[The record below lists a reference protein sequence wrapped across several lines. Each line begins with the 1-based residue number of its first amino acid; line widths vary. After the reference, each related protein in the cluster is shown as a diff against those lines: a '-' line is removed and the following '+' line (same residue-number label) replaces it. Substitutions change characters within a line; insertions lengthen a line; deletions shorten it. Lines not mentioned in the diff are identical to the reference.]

1 MDHQRLAD
9 LLNRYADHSITIEE
23 TGELLSWLEA
33 NPNHPMAEEVGEEF
47 LLANQHVS
55 TNLEPYQSIANNI
68 LATDRPVIRKIYPIK
83 RILSYAAA
91 IALLIG
97 ALLYNLLKEDHPPV
111 TIAQTIT
118 PAINGAILTRS
129 NGQQVNLD
137 TLQTTSLGKEDGTA
151 VKLDKGLLAYEGAGN
166 SGNMVYNTIQT
177 PNGRTFHVILQD
189 GTSVWLNAG
198 SSITYPVAFNGTS
211 REVSIT
217 GEVYFDVA
225 HAATQPF
232 KVKIGEKAWVQVLGT
247 AFNVNAYKDEPYI
260 ATTLVQGAV
269 KTGNQQNEAILHP
282 GQQAIANADGSL
294 LLKDVETSA
303 ITAWRNGLFHFE
315 NASIPAVMRQLA
327 RWYDVE
333 VRYEGTP
340 PTRTFSGEI
349 GRDLSLQ
356 QVLDILKTMRIHYT
370 INQREIIITE

>member
-9 LLNRYADHSITIEE
+9 LLNRYADNSITVEE

-47 LLANQHVS
+47 LLANQHVP
-55 TNLEPYQSIANNI
+55 TNLEPYQSIVNNI
-68 LATDRPVIRKIYPIK
+68 LAADRPVIRNVYPIK
-83 RILSYAAA
+83 RMLAYAAA

-97 ALLYNLLKEDHPPV
+97 GLLYNLLKESHPPA
-111 TIAQTIT
+111 TIAKTIT

-129 NGQQVNLD
+129 NGQQINLD
-137 TLQTTSLGKEDGTA
+137 TLQTTNLGKEDGTA
-151 VKLDKGLLAYEGAGN
+151 VKLNKGLLAYEGAGN

-198 SSITYPVAFNGTS
+198 SSITYPVAFNGAS
-211 REVSIT
+211 REVRIT

-225 HAATQPF
+225 QAANQPF
-232 KVKIGEKAWVQVLGT
+232 KVNIDNKAWVQVLGT
-247 AFNVNAYKDEPYI
+247 AFNINAYKDEPYI
-260 ATTLVQGAV
+260 ATTLIQGAV
-269 KTGNQQNEAILHP
+269 KTGNKQNEAILHP
-282 GQQAIANADGSL
+282 GQQAIANTDGSL
-294 LLKDVETSA
+294 LLKDVEPSA
-303 ITAWRNGLFHFE
+303 ITAWRNGFFHFE

-327 RWYDVE
+327 RWYDVD

-356 QVLDILKTMRIHYT
+356 QVLAILETMRIHYT

>member
-9 LLNRYADHSITIEE
+9 LLNRYADHSITMDEVE
-23 TGELLSWLEA
+23 ELLSWLEA
-33 NPNHPMAEEVGEEF
+33 NPNHPMADEVGEDF
-47 LLANQHVS
+47 LLANQHIS
-55 TNLEPYQSIANNI
+55 TNLEPYQSIASNI
-68 LATDRPVIRKIYPIK
+68 LATDRPVIRKVYPIK

-91 IALLIG
+91 IALLMG
-97 ALLYNLLKEDHPPV
+97 VLLYNLLKENNPPA

-129 NGQQVNLD
+129 NGRQINLD
-137 TLQTTSLGKEDGTA
+137 TLQTSNLGKEDGTD
-151 VKLDKGLLAYEGAGN
+151 VKLDKGLLAYEGTSN
-166 SGNMVYNTIQT
+166 TGNMVYNTIHT

-189 GTSVWLNAG
+189 GTGVWLNAG
-198 SSITYPVAFNGTS
+198 SSITYPVAFNGHS

-225 HAATQPF
+225 NAVNQPF
-232 KVKIGEKAWVQVLGT
+232 KVNIDDRAWVQVLGT
-247 AFNVNAYKDEPYI
+247 SFNINAYKDEPYI

-269 KTGNQQNEAILHP
+269 KAGNSQTEVILHP
-282 GQQAIANADGSL
+282 GQQAIARADGSMPL
-294 LLKDVETSA
+294 REVEPSA
-303 ITAWRNGLFHFE
+303 IIAWRNGLFHFD

-327 RWYDVE
+327 RWYDVD
-333 VRYEGTP
+333 VRFEGTP

-356 QVLDILKTMRIHYT
+356 QVLAILETMRIHYT